1 MPKLLVRSL
10 LWLCLVLAFARCSG
24 ETVTSLGPSDR
35 PVRRTYTF
43 TLDVPPR
50 LQWNENSGYCGE
62 TSFIC
67 AGLYFGQYCSQF
79 TAREMA
85 SPGVP
90 QSDPSSQLLLGVNDR
105 RAAEMMRLQ
114 TIEFDSRAQR
124 STDELLA
131 WVKRQALAGHIVI
144 IGVFNNGI
152 ILGEWTSV
160 QDGDSEYDHIG
171 PVLGI
176 KSNEPLDSRP
186 GEYLPEDE
194 LTFCDNGLFGPS
206 IGSPPTMYQFLFPYT
221 FKSFPGTRVE
231 ANNPNGPIYMLKNTP
246 PNYGVAVT
254 GVVDPD
260 RVTVPVRLRSSSDAP
275 DRSPQ
280 QCPSRACAHH
290 AHGHGQPARPGGKL
304 QSLPVRSFRKG
315 SHHRFQCSSR
325 ECCPGLDHPGGLGR
339 GIHRQ
344 ARRALGSD
352 GHLPGRPQ
360 HGALGA
366 QPETP
371 LTQFSGHATPNILC
385 VLEVRPSPITCGG
398 GGGGRAPRETP
409 WGFAAGL

>member
-260 RVTVPVRLRSSSDAP
+260 RVTVPVRLRSSSDTE
-275 DRSPQ
+275 PQ
-280 QCPSRACAHH
+280 IDHH
-290 AHGHGQPARPGGKL
+290 SNVPPEPVPITLTATV
-304 QSLPVRSFRKG
+304 SLPDPEASYNLYQYD
-315 SHHRFQCSSR
+315 RF
-325 ECCPGLDHPGGLGR
+325 EKVP
-339 GIHRQ
+339 
-344 ARRALGSD
+344 
-352 GHLPGRPQ
+352 
-360 HGALGA
+360 
-366 QPETP
+366 T
-371 LTQFSGHATPNILC
+371 T
-385 VLEVRPSPITCGG
+385 
-398 GGGGRAPRETP
+398 
-409 WGFAAGL
+409 GFNAAAGNAARVWTIPAGSGEEFTVKLDVLSDQTVIFRAVPSTAP